1 MTRDKKEQKIRK
13 RFSFSDLLLS
23 AIGSTIGAGVFIL
36 LPIGINMAGL
46 GIIVALLLA
55 SFTTILVALNYGELA
70 SSLPL
75 EGGGYSWVAK
85 AFKKDSSSF
94 IVGWLVWLGNMGYVA
109 LSALGFS
116 MYFGML
122 FNITNPIP
130 LALLSLLFF
139 IVINSITMRTSIR
152 IEKILTIDILIVF
165 LIFWIYLGTGFNPIN
180 IQNAFYQTRFIP
192 IFTVASLLYVL
203 FIGFEAI
210 STVSAEAKKPTDLPK
225 SFIYCIIIVT
235 FIYIITSLLII
246 GAIFPF
252 NIQNKNIP
260 LLGISGSLAPFIV
273 LAACFAT
280 LTSMN
285 AGLIA
290 ASRNAYALSRD
301 DMIPR
306 FIRKLSRKF
315 STPFIAVILS
325 GLISGLFIMTNAVEY
340 VASIADFGYLICISM
355 VCSSV
360 MFLRIKEPRLKRPYR
375 VPLYPYTSL
384 LGMILP
390 IFLLFF
396 LEKNAINTGLLWILI
411 GFFIYNFYKLI
422 KSETRNKKGKIYRIF
437 RRFL

>member
-1 MTRDKKEQKIRK
+1 MAIKKEIKIRK

-23 AIGSTIGAGVFIL
+23 AIGSTIGAGVFVL
-36 LPIGINMAGL
+36 LPFGINIAGL
-46 GIIVALLLA
+46 GIIISLLFA
-55 SFTTILVALNYGELA
+55 SFITILVALNYGELA
-70 SSLPL
+70 VSLPL
-75 EGGGYSWVAK
+75 EGGGYSWVAR
-85 AFKKDSSSF
+85 AFRRDSSSF

-122 FNITNPIP
+122 LNIPNPIP

-139 IVINSITMRTSIR
+139 MIINTITMRTSIR

-165 LIFWIYLGTGFNPIN
+165 LIFWIYMGTGFNPNN
-180 IQNAFYQTRFIP
+180 IQYAFYQTKFIP
-192 IFTVASLLYVL
+192 IFTAASLLYVL
-203 FIGFEAI
+203 FIGFEAV

-235 FIYIITSLLII
+235 LVYIISSLVII
-246 GAIFPF
+246 GFAFPL
-252 NIQNKNIP
+252 NIQNQTP
-260 LLGISGSLAPFIV
+260 LLDISGPLAPFIV
-273 LAACFAT
+273 LAASFAT

-301 DMIPR
+301 RMIPK
-306 FIRKLSRKF
+306 FIKKVSRKF
-315 STPFIAVILS
+315 STPFIAIIMS
-325 GLISGLFIMTNAVEY
+325 SLISGLFIMTNAVEY

-360 MFLRIKEPRLKRPYR
+360 IFLRITEPKLKRPFK

-390 IFLLFF
+390 LFLLFF
-396 LEKNAINTGLLWILI
+396 LEKSAINTGLLWILI
-411 GFFIYNFYKLI
+411 GLFVYNFYKLI
-422 KSETRNKKGKIYRIF
+422 KGETRKKKSKLHKF
-437 RRFL
+437 LKRFI

>member
-1 MTRDKKEQKIRK
+1 MAVKKEVKIRK

-23 AIGSTIGAGVFIL
+23 AIGSTIGAGVFVL
-36 LPIGINMAGL
+36 LPFGINMAGL
-46 GIIVALLLA
+46 GIIISLLFA
-55 SFTTILVALNYGELA
+55 SFITILVAFNYGELA
-70 SSLPL
+70 ASLPL

-85 AFKKDSSSF
+85 AFRKDSSSF
-94 IVGWLVWLGNMGYVA
+94 IVGWLVWLGNMGYIA

-122 FNITNPIP
+122 LNIPNPIP

-139 IVINSITMRTSIR
+139 MILNTITMRTSIR

-165 LIFWIYLGTGFNPIN
+165 LIFWIYMGTGFNPTN
-180 IQNAFYQTRFIP
+180 IQYALYQTKFIP
-192 IFTVASLLYVL
+192 IFTTASLLYVL

-210 STVSAEAKKPTDLPK
+210 SAVSAEAKKPTDLPK

-235 FIYIITSLLII
+235 LVYVITSLLII
-246 GAIFPF
+246 GFIFPP
-252 NIQNKNIP
+252 NIQNQQTP
-260 LLGISGSLAPFIV
+260 LLDISGPLAPFIV
-273 LAACFAT
+273 LAASFAT

-301 DMIPR
+301 GMIPK
-306 FIRKLSRKF
+306 FIKKVSRKF
-315 STPFIAVILS
+315 STPFIAIIMS

-340 VASIADFGYLICISM
+340 VASIADFGYLVCISM

-360 MFLRIKEPRLKRPYR
+360 IFLRITKPKLKRPYR

-384 LGMILP
+384 LGIILP
-390 IFLLFF
+390 LFLLLF

-411 GFFIYNFYKLI
+411 GLFIYNFYKLI
-422 KSETRNKKGKIYRIF
+422 KGETRKKKGKLYKF
-437 RRFL
+437 LRRFV

>member
-1 MTRDKKEQKIRK
+1 MAIKKEIKIRK

-23 AIGSTIGAGVFIL
+23 AIGSTIGAGVFVL
-36 LPIGINMAGL
+36 LPLGINMAGL
-46 GIIVALLLA
+46 GIILSLLFA
-55 SFTTILVALNYGELA
+55 SFITILVALNYGELA
-70 SSLPL
+70 VSLPL
-75 EGGGYSWVAK
+75 EGGGYSWVAR
-85 AFKKDSSSF
+85 AFRRDSSSF

-122 FNITNPIP
+122 LNIPNPIP

-139 IVINSITMRTSIR
+139 MIINTITMRTSIR

-165 LIFWIYLGTGFNPIN
+165 LIFWIYMGTGFNPNN
-180 IQNAFYQTRFIP
+180 IQYAFYQTKFIP
-192 IFTVASLLYVL
+192 IFTAASLLYVL
-203 FIGFEAI
+203 FIGFEAV

-235 FIYIITSLLII
+235 LVYIISSLVII
-246 GAIFPF
+246 GFAFPL
-252 NIQNKNIP
+252 NIQNQTP
-260 LLGISGSLAPFIV
+260 LLDISGPLAPFMV
-273 LAACFAT
+273 LAASFAT

-301 DMIPR
+301 RMIPK
-306 FIRKLSRKF
+306 FIKKVSRKF
-315 STPFIAVILS
+315 STPFIAIIMS
-325 GLISGLFIMTNAVEY
+325 SLISGLFIMTNAVEY

-360 MFLRIKEPRLKRPYR
+360 IFLRITEPKLKRPFK

-390 IFLLFF
+390 LFLLFF
-396 LEKNAINTGLLWILI
+396 LEKSAINTGLLWILI
-411 GFFIYNFYKLI
+411 GLFVYNFYKLI
-422 KSETRNKKGKIYRIF
+422 KGETRKKKSKLHKF
-437 RRFL
+437 LKRFI